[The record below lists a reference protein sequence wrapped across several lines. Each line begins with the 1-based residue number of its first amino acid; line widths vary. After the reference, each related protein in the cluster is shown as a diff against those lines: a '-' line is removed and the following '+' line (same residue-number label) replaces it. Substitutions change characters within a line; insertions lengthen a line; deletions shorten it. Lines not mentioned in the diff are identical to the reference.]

1 MTDILIFD
9 KLSSSYHYTANDGHV
24 LILEPTGRYI
34 VKDAGFGTF
43 HVYEFDIIEPYMGD
57 ESETSNR
64 LWLKLD
70 EVYEIFEISNV

>member
-1 MTDILIFD
+1 MADIIDFN
-9 KLSSSYHYTANDGHV
+9 KLGSSYHHTANDGRV

-43 HVYEFDIIEPYMGD
+43 LVYEFDIVEPYMGD

-70 EVYEIFEISNV
+70 EVYEIFEITNV